1 MTPEGTPTGT
11 GGDDGGTAVEPAADA
26 HIAVHWREEEYY
38 EPPESFI
45 AQANANDAAIFGRFA
60 EENFPDCFKE
70 YADLLTWDAEWDTTL
85 DTSNPPFWK
94 WFVGGKLNA
103 CVNCVDRHLATS
115 ADKAAFMWVPEPE
128 DEATLELTYQ
138 ELYNRVNEFSALL
151 KDFGGVQ
158 TGDRVTFH
166 LPMVPELPVS
176 MFACA
181 RLGVIHSEVFGGF
194 SGAACGGR
202 IADSQS
208 HILVTMDGY
217 YRNGELIDHK
227 AKADEAVATAREQG
241 HEIEKVLVWRRYPG
255 RYSSQTPMVE
265 GRDFFVDDVLED
277 YRGKVVEPVSMPAEA
292 PLFLMYTS
300 GTTGRPKGCQH
311 STGGY
316 MSYVA
321 GTSKYYQDIHPD
333 DTYWCFADIGWITGH
348 SYIVY
353 GPLALGT
360 TSVMYEGVPTY
371 PDAGRPWRIAEKLG
385 VNIFHTAPTTIR
397 MLRKLG
403 PDEPAKYDYHF
414 KHMTTVGEPIEPDVW
429 RWYHR
434 VVGKGEAAIVDTWWQ
449 TENGGFLGSTLPALQ
464 PMKPGSC
471 GPGVL
476 GIYPVIYDDEGNV
489 VEAGSGRAGNICI
502 RNPWPGIFQT
512 IWGQPERFV
521 DTYYA
526 RYCRDTESKDWR
538 DWPYLAGDGAVQA
551 ADGYFRILGRI
562 DDVINVAG
570 HRLGT
575 KELESASITVD
586 EIAEAAAVPV
596 IDDIRGRAVEMYV
609 ALKPGFAPSAEI
621 EQKVITAIETEIGKI
636 ARPKRVW
643 IVTDM
648 PKTRSGKIMRRVIA
662 SISNF
667 ADVGDVSTLANP
679 EIVDDI
685 QHHVQSDKV
694 ARGEVPRELSPQEL
708 EEIKRFGQAE

>member
-1 MTPEGTPTGT
+1 MTVKKKVSAAAEAAEA
-11 GGDDGGTAVEPAADA
+11 AVSEAQ
-26 HIAVHWREEEYY
+26 IAVHWREEE
-38 EPPESFI
+38 EIQPPSAFV
-45 AQANANDAAIFGRFA
+45 AQANANDPAILQRFS
-60 EENFPDCFKE
+60 EEHFPECFVE
-70 YADLLTWDAEWDTTL
+70 YADMLTWDSRWDTVL

-94 WFVGGKLNA
+94 WWVGGRLNA
-103 CVNCVDRHLATS
+103 CVNCVDRHLESRGSKNALI
-115 ADKAAFMWVPEPE
+115 WVPEPE
-128 DEATLELTYQ
+128 EEETKEITYEELHR
-138 ELYNRVNEFSALL
+138 RVNEFAALL
-151 KDFGGVQ
+151 ADFGGVQ

-176 MFACA
+176 MLACA
-181 RLGVIHSEVFGGF
+181 RLGVIHSQVFGGF
-194 SGAACGGR
+194 SGAACGHR

-208 HILVTMDGY
+208 RMLVTIDGY

-227 AKADEAVATAREQG
+227 VKADDAIAVAREEG
-241 HEIEKVLVWRRYPG
+241 VEIEKVLVWRRHPG
-255 RYSSQTPMVE
+255 EYHSQSPMVE
-265 GRDFFVDDVLED
+265 GRDFFIDELLED
-277 YRGKVVEPVSMPAEA
+277 YRGQQVEPVSMPAEA

-300 GTTGRPKGCQH
+300 GTTGQPKGCQH

-316 MSYVA
+316 LSYVT
-321 GTSKYYQDIHPD
+321 GTSRYYQDIHPD

-371 PDAGRPWRIAEKLG
+371 PDPGRPWRIAEKLG
-385 VNIFHTAPTTIR
+385 VDIFHTAPTTIR

-429 RWYHR
+429 RWYHQ

-449 TENGGFLGSTLPALQ
+449 TENGGFLGSTLPGLQ

-476 GIYPVIYDDEGNV
+476 GIYPVIYDENREEV
-489 VEAGSGRAGNICI
+489 PKGSGKAGNMCI
-502 RNPWPGIFQT
+502 RNPWPGSFQT
-512 IWGQPERFV
+512 VWGQPERFV
-521 DTYYA
+521 GTYYA
-526 RYCRDTESKDWR
+526 KYNEDKDSKDWR
-538 DWPYLAGDGAVQA
+538 DWPYFSGDGAMQA
-551 ADGYFRILGRI
+551 ADGYFRILGRV

-575 KELESASITVD
+575 KELESAAITVE

-596 IDDIRGRAVEMYV
+596 IDELRGKVVEMYV
-609 ALKPGFAPSAEI
+609 SLKPGVQTSGQIP
-621 EQKVITAIETEIGKI
+621 QKVSDAIDREIGKI
-636 ARPKRVW
+636 ARPKNVW
-643 IVTDM
+643 VVADM

-662 SISNF
+662 GISNF
-667 ADVGDVSTLANP
+667 SDVGDTTTLANP
-679 EIVDDI
+679 EIVDQI
-685 QHHVQSDKV
+685 REHVQSEKV
-694 ARGEVPRELSPQEL
+694 ARGETPRELTDKEKQE
-708 EEIKRFGQAE
+708 IAAFGHAD

>member
-1 MTPEGTPTGT
+1 MTPKS
-11 GGDDGGTAVEPAADA
+11 DGSSASALSTEAQ
-26 HIAVHWREEEYY
+26 IAVHWREEEYVK
-38 EPPESFI
+38 PPESFVE
-45 AQANANDAAIFGRFA
+45 QANASDPAILERFS
-60 EENFPDCFKE
+60 EEHFPDCFTE
-70 YADLLTWDAEWDTTL
+70 YAEMLTWDSKWDTVL
-85 DTSNPPFWK
+85 DTSDPPFWK
-94 WFVGGKLNA
+94 WWVGGRLNA
-103 CVNCVDRHLATS
+103 CVNCVDRHLETS
-115 ADKAAFMWVPEPE
+115 ADKPAFIWVPEPE
-128 DEATLELTYQ
+128 DVEPVEVTYQ
-138 ELYNRVNEFSALL
+138 QLYDRVNEFAALL
-151 KDFGGVQ
+151 KDFGGVE

-166 LPMVPELPVS
+166 LPMLPELPVS

-194 SGAACGGR
+194 SGHACGGR

-208 HILVTMDGY
+208 KILVTMDAY

-227 AKADEAVATAREQG
+227 VKADEAIEAAEKEGVEV
-241 HEIEKVLVWRRYPG
+241 EKVLVWRRRPG
-255 RYSSQTPMVE
+255 EYSSESEMVE
-265 GRDFFVDDVLED
+265 GRDFFVDDLLED
-277 YRGKVVEPVSMPAEA
+277 YRGKKVDPVSMPAEA

-300 GTTGRPKGCQH
+300 GTTGRPKGAQH

-316 MSYVA
+316 LSYVA

-360 TSVMYEGVPTY
+360 TSVIYEGVPTY

-429 RWYHR
+429 RWYFE

-476 GIYPVIYDDEGNV
+476 GVYPVIYDEEGNE
-489 VEAGSGRAGNICI
+489 VEAGSGNAGNICI
-502 RNPWPGIFQT
+502 RNPWPGIFQG

-521 DTYYA
+521 ETYYA
-526 RYCRDTESKDWR
+526 KYCKDKDSKDWH
-538 DWPYLAGDGAVQA
+538 DWPYFAGDGAVQA

-586 EIAEAAAVPV
+586 EVAEAAAVPV
-596 IDDIRGRAVEMYV
+596 VDDVRGKAVEMYV
-609 ALKPGFAPSAEI
+609 ALKPGVSASNEEI
-621 EQKVITAIETEIGKI
+621 EDKVSKAIDSEIGKI
-636 ARPKRVW
+636 ARPKNVW
-643 IVTDM
+643 VVSDM

-662 SISNF
+662 GISNF
-667 ADVGDVSTLANP
+667 TDVGDVSTLANP
-679 EIVDDI
+679 DIVDHI
-685 QHHVQSDKV
+685 RHQVQSEKV
-694 ARGEVPRELSPQEL
+694 SRGEEPRELSEQERK
-708 EEIKRFGQAE
+708 EIAAFGKAE

>member
-1 MTPEGTPTGT
+1 MAE
-11 GGDDGGTAVEPAADA
+11 AREVSEAQ
-26 HIAVHWREEEYY
+26 IAVHWREEEYY
-38 EPPESFI
+38 QPPATFI
-45 AQANANDAAIFGRFA
+45 AQANAADPAIFERFS
-60 EENFPDCFKE
+60 EEHFPDCFKE
-70 YADLLTWDAEWDTTL
+70 YADLLDWDQYWHTTL

-94 WFVGGKLNA
+94 WFVGGRLNA
-103 CVNCVDRHLATS
+103 SYNCVDRHLKS
-115 ADKAAFMWVPEPE
+115 NRNKAALIWVPEPE
-128 DEATLELTYQ
+128 TETTLAITYQ
-138 ELYNRVNEFSALL
+138 ELYQRVNEFAALL
-151 KDFGGVQ
+151 RGFCDVG

-176 MFACA
+176 MLACA
-181 RLGVIHSEVFGGF
+181 RLGVVHSEVFGGF

-202 IADSQS
+202 IADSRS
-208 HILVTMDGY
+208 RVLVTMDGY

-227 AKADEAVATAREQG
+227 AKADEAVAAAAEQG
-241 HEIEKVLVWRRYPG
+241 VTVDKVLVWRRHAGEYA
-255 RYSSQTPMVE
+255 STSPMVE
-265 GRDFFVDDVLED
+265 GRDFFIDEVISE
-277 YRGKVVEPVSMPAEA
+277 YRGRLVEPVSMPAEA

-316 MSYVA
+316 LSYVT
-321 GTSKYYQDIHPD
+321 GTSKYYQDIHPS

-353 GPLALGT
+353 GPLSLGT
-360 TSVMYEGVPTY
+360 TSVMYEGVPMY
-371 PDAGRPWRIAEKLG
+371 PDPGRPWRIAERLG

-397 MLRKLG
+397 MLRKFG
-403 PDEPAKYDYHF
+403 PDEPNKYDYHF
-414 KHMTTVGEPIEPDVW
+414 KHMTTVGEPIEPEVW
-429 RWYHR
+429 RWYHE
-434 VVGKGEAAIVDTWWQ
+434 VVGKREAAIVDTWWQ

-476 GIYPVIYDDEGNV
+476 GVHPVIYDEAGEV
-489 VEAGSGRAGNICI
+489 VEAGSGKAGNICI

-521 DTYYA
+521 QTYYE
-526 RYCRDTESKDWR
+526 RYCKDKNSNDWR
-538 DWPYLAGDGAVQA
+538 DWPYMAGDGAVQA

-575 KELESASITVD
+575 KELESATITVD
-586 EIAEAAAVPV
+586 EVAEAAAVPV
-596 IDDIRGRAVEMYV
+596 IDELRGRAVEMYV
-609 ALKPGFAPSAEI
+609 ALKPGVQPSQEI
-621 EQKVITAIETEIGKI
+621 REKVAAAIDKEIGKI
-636 ARPKRVW
+636 ARPKNVW
-643 IVTDM
+643 IVPDM

-667 ADVGDVSTLANP
+667 ADVGDVTTLANP
-679 EIVDDI
+679 EVVDDI
-685 QHHVQSDKV
+685 RHLVQSEKV
-694 ARGEVPRELSPQEL
+694 SRGDTPRPLTDQE
-708 EEIKRFGQAE
+708 EAEIKAFGQAE